1 MKRKKYSNGGNV
13 TYYKSLNDLN
23 VSFKSTPN
31 NQSSLIINKPIGNK
45 ANINAFYRKNNNL
58 PTEKN
63 INFNV
68 ELGKGFSAYGGKTK
82 KQGSYYGIS
91 FKKKF

>member
-1 MKRKKYSNGGNV
+1 MKRQKYSNGGDV
-13 TYYKSLNDLN
+13 KYYKSLDDLN

-45 ANINAFYRKNNNL
+45 TNINAFLKKDKNL
-58 PTEKN
+58 PTQKN

-68 ELGKGFSAYGGKTK
+68 ELGKGFSAYGGKNK